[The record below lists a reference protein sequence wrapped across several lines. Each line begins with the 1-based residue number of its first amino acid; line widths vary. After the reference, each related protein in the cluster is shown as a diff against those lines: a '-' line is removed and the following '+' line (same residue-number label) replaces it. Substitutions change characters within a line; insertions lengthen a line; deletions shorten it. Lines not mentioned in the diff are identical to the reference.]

1 MPLVRDTLLRPNGTP
16 ITQARIEVR
25 LYLGSAE
32 SPGYNPGTETE
43 ILGYAAVSPDDTGLW
58 SIELP
63 ANTTLRPSNTY
74 YQAAIVVPGQAVD
87 YETFIVP
94 DGAGPFWLYD
104 ILAVAPAAGPQPAA
118 YLTTEAP
125 LPLGPTALIGTD
137 STAAHGR
144 HVHAWTGLPYDAA
157 GAAAAAVT
165 AHLEDEDPHP
175 QYLMP
180 AAADLAYDA
189 LGAATT
195 AVATHVGLA
204 DPHPSYLNTTRG
216 DLRYDLSGAATAVGT
231 AAATALATHAA
242 LTLAVHGIADTAQLA
257 RLNVVQT
264 FTAKQTFS
272 APISADRTIDLSAP
286 QSAGMQAVFN
296 RTNPPVAS
304 PQAFWNIGAMVNSQG
319 AWLSNAWMVI
329 SGTAPGS
336 PNAAG
341 IYEPQQPSS
350 DQFMLGIWSDIVGPA
365 LVTRTNPTST
375 PGYNYQAHDRNGNY
389 VFSVEEDGTLKWG
402 ATDRAGMGTSLYRSA
417 VATLRTPGTLAID
430 TLLTFPTSGTRS
442 LITARNQGNS
452 ATLVALSV
460 DASNN
465 LVIGDGA
472 TPWAGVLVNKSKLTL
487 QGSAATGWQS
497 ATAFYGGD
505 ANNNSGATADFAIGS
520 GLAGG
525 RLYAGRWS
533 STDRGTR
540 LVSLN
545 SVGAEKTYLHLNGE
559 GGSVALGVG
568 IGSTAGNG
576 TDRIKVD
583 GTGIGFFAAT
593 PVAKP
598 TLAAAATD
606 LATALTLVN
615 DIRTRLINY
624 GLAA

>member
-1 MPLVRDTLLRPNGTP
+1 MPIVQETLVDPAGNPLKDV
-16 ITQARIEVR
+16 AIEV
-25 LYLGSAE
+25 LLIASTLGDGNAAGFVPSDQTTVIGRWRFWTAADGAWSADLE
-32 SPGYNPGTETE
+32 ANSLVE
-43 ILGYAAVSPDDTGLW
+43 PDNSYYKVTRKGA
-58 SIELP
+58 SVK
-63 ANTTLRPSNTY
+63 PS
-74 YQAAIVVPGQAVD
+74 D
-87 YETFIVP
+87 TFIVP
-94 DGAGPFWLYD
+94 NGAGPYWLYD
-104 ILAVAPAAGPQPAA
+104 ILAVAPADGPQPAA
-118 YLTTEAP
+118 YLSDVDP
-125 LPLGPTALIGTD
+125 LALAA
-137 STAAHGR
+137 TAAEGVATKASR
-144 HVHAWTGLPYDAA
+144 DDHVHPWTGLLLP
-157 GAAAAAVT
+157 GATV
-165 AHLEDEDPHP
+165 PN
-175 QYLMP
+175 
-180 AAADLAYDA
+180 A
-189 LGAATT
+189 LGSASNGSGSEGARANHVHPTTGLSLSSHTHSGVYDPAGTAAS
-195 AVATHVGLA
+195 AVATH
-204 DPHPSYLNTTRG
+204 S
-216 DLRYDLSGAATAVGT
+216 
-231 AAATALATHAA
+231 A
-242 LTLAVHGIADTAQLA
+242 LTTGIHGIADTAQLA

-272 APISADRTIDLSAP
+272 APISADRTIDLTAP
-286 QSAGMQAVFN
+286 QSTGMQAVFN